1 VTNIGRPGTPARA
14 DKHIDPHAR
23 KERNGRGGVRSVW
36 PAIFDLTNGAS
47 ISDEVG
53 EEFDLVEEARGHAL
67 RVARELCRNRP
78 WAADLGRYISVT
90 DESGV
95 VVFRTPLR
103 VP

>member
-1 VTNIGRPGTPARA
+1 MARYF
-14 DKHIDPHAR
+14 
-23 KERNGRGGVRSVW
+23 
-36 PAIFDLTNGAS
+36 FDLTNGDR
-47 ISDEVG
+47 ISVDEVG

-78 WAADLGRYISVT
+78 WAPDLGRYISVT

-103 VP
+103 AS